1 MESCSPSPR
10 ATVIASSSAISDFSR
25 AKAHMVATR
34 GPSAPLEQR
43 IHTWCPPFAPKF
55 KINIDAAWYVDS
67 QQGGICLIA
76 RNHLGSFIAAKACPC
91 SANSALEAE
100 ALAAVEACFFA
111 IEHQFRQVQ
120 LEIDCRE
127 VIRGVQGN
135 ISRGQWE
142 LYPFLCKIKEHLDHP
157 NFVDTSWAWC
167 PRTANVVADDTAT
180 LASARM
186 NLVTWVNKPPSS
198 LVHVLNNDGL
208 PCPHFL
214 VACLQS
220 ARLDDVAL
228 VTGKW
233 NWNWELIRMIN
244 GDMALDVTLEG
255 IVL

>member
-1 MESCSPSPR
+1 
-10 ATVIASSSAISDFSR
+10 
-25 AKAHMVATR
+25 
-34 GPSAPLEQR
+34 
-43 IHTWCPPFAPKF
+43 
-55 KINIDAAWYVDS
+55 
-67 QQGGICLIA
+67 
-76 RNHLGSFIAAKACPC
+76 KACPC
-91 SANSALEAE
+91 SANYALEAE

-127 VIRGVQGN
+127 VIHGVQGN

-198 LVHVLNNDGL
+198 LVHVLNNDGR

-220 ARLDDVAL
+220 ARQRNRHSIIYGLTLTIYGCWTPIVDS
-228 VTGKW
+228 TGKW